1 MELTKKEAIELLK
14 ERYMT
19 MSMCADKDYC
29 AKQNAA
35 IEMAIAALRM
45 DYADII
51 NRQKAEIEQLKVK
64 NEILIKNADTA
75 FQDGLNEAQDL
86 YASHIRNEV
95 KQEVIKEFVER
106 LKEKFGIADCI
117 VTVNNNDIDKLVNEM
132 TERTESEDAG
142 KRTYDDFMKS
152 CKRL

>member
-35 IEMAIAALRM
+35 IDMAIAALRM

-51 NRQKAEIEQLKVK
+51 NRQKAEIEQLKAK

-86 YASHIRNEV
+86 YASRIRNEV
-95 KQEVIKEFVER
+95 KQEVIKEFVKR

-117 VTVNNNDIDKLVNEM
+117 VTVDNNDIDKLAKEM
-132 TERTESEDAG
+132 TQTENEDVG
-142 KRTYDDFMKS
+142 KRIHDDFMKS
-152 CKRL
+152 CKHL

>member
-1 MELTKKEAIELLK
+1 MELTKKDAIELLK

-64 NEILIKNADTA
+64 NEILTKNADTA

-86 YASHIRNEV
+86 YASQIRNEV
-95 KQEVIKEFVER
+95 RQEVIKEFIER
-106 LKEKFGIADCI
+106 LKAEF
-117 VTVNNNDIDKLVNEM
+117 
-132 TERTESEDAG
+132 
-142 KRTYDDFMKS
+142 
-152 CKRL
+152 

>member
-1 MELTKKEAIELLK
+1 MELTKQEAIELLS

-35 IEMAIAALRM
+35 LDIAIAALNTDFTTEEARNL
-45 DYADII
+45 I
-51 NRQKAEIEQLKVK
+51 NNQKAE
-64 NEILIKNADTA
+64 
-75 FQDGLNEAQDL
+75 G
-86 YASHIRNEV
+86 
-95 KQEVIKEFVER
+95 IKEFAER

-117 VTVNNNDIDKLVNEM
+117 VTINNNDIDKLVNEM
-132 TERTESEDAG
+132 TENENEYIR
-142 KRTYDDFMKS
+142 KRIHDDFMKS